1 MYVLVTQPTVVA
13 FVSDQTMDGIPEI
26 GGEDLNKLYFNR
38 TLNLHL
44 DRVPASSDDI
54 DEVRNLEL
62 LS

>member
-1 MYVLVTQPTVVA
+1 MVTQPTVVA
-13 FVSDQTMDGIPEI
+13 FVSDQTMDGIPVT